1 MRLPEEARSRIG
13 LRNAPVALGE
23 NAVVGAQVWD
33 CQTRFRIEIGP
44 LTLTEYERFLP
55 GGESMK
61 RLHDWVLNF
70 IGYELSCEMHLV
82 LKQEQVPAV
91 KLGAAGALGWT
102 SWLGPRREQTDAA
115 DLVLGIT

>member
-1 MRLPEEARSRIG
+1 VIG
-13 LRNAPVALGE
+13 AK
-23 NAVVGAQVWD
+23 VWD
-33 CQTRFRIEIGP
+33 CQTRFRVEVGP
-44 LTLTEYERFLP
+44 LTLEQYERFLP

-61 RLHDWVLNF
+61 RLHDWVLNY

-82 LKQEQVPAV
+82 LKKEDVPAV

-102 SWLGPRREQTDAA
+102 SWLGPRRSAEPAA